1 MKYFWFLLAACFVG
15 IIFYNSLLPLRQS
28 SQLSGWVTALTQ
40 LLAQHLDIRLT
51 GDVEHHI
58 RKLAHFC
65 EFALLGLLLCHS
77 FSALGVSN
85 RTATGYILFL
95 ALFAAV
101 LDEYIQSFFA
111 GTCLQG
117 DGCAA
122 GFQRCVLRLAGIPHL
137 AVVPKIIKHGRLQL
151 GADRRWAAAFCL
163 LRNLYR

>member
-15 IIFYNSLLPLRQS
+15 IIFYNSSLPLRQS

-40 LLAQHLDIRLT
+40 LLAQHLDIQLT

-101 LDEYIQSFFA
+101 LDEYIQSFSLSPFA
-111 GTCLQG
+111 KLSALFMSLSEVSA
-117 DGCAA
+117 DIMP
-122 GFQRCVLRLAGIPHL
+122 RLCSSLI
-137 AVVPKIIKHGRLQL
+137 
-151 GADRRWAAAFCL
+151 CETS
-163 LRNLYR
+163 

>member
-1 MKYFWFLLAACFVG
+1 MKYFWFLLSACFVG
-15 IIFYNSLLPLRQS
+15 IIFYNSSLPLRQS

-101 LDEYIQSFFA
+101 LDEYIQSFSPGRGSRVKDVLLDFS
-111 GTCLQG
+111 GVF
-117 DGCAA
+117 CAW
-122 GFQRCVLRLAGIPHL
+122 LE
-137 AVVPKIIKHGRLQL
+137 
-151 GADRRWAAAFCL
+151 
-163 LRNLYR
+163 YRIWEWSARK

>member
-77 FSALGVSN
+77 FSALGVPN

-101 LDEYIQSFFA
+101 LDEYIQSFSPGRASRVKDVLLDFS
-111 GTCLQG
+111 GVF
-117 DGCAA
+117 CAW
-122 GFQRCVLRLAGIPHL
+122 LE
-137 AVVPKIIKHGRLQL
+137 
-151 GADRRWAAAFCL
+151 
-163 LRNLYR
+163 YRIWEWSARK

>member
-15 IIFYNSLLPLRQS
+15 IIFYNSSLPLRQS

-40 LLAQHLDIRLT
+40 LLAQHLDIHLA

-58 RKLAHFC
+58 RKMAHFC

-101 LDEYIQSFFA
+101 LDEYIQSFSPGRGSRVRDVLLDFS
-111 GTCLQG
+111 GVF
-117 DGCAA
+117 CAW
-122 GFQRCVLRLAGIPHL
+122 LE
-137 AVVPKIIKHGRLQL
+137 
-151 GADRRWAAAFCL
+151 
-163 LRNLYR
+163 YRIWEWSARK

>member
-28 SQLSGWVTALTQ
+28 SQLSGWVTVLTQ

-101 LDEYIQSFFA
+101 LDEYIQSFSPGRASRVKDVLLDFS
-111 GTCLQG
+111 GVF
-117 DGCAA
+117 CAW
-122 GFQRCVLRLAGIPHL
+122 LE
-137 AVVPKIIKHGRLQL
+137 
-151 GADRRWAAAFCL
+151 
-163 LRNLYR
+163 YRIWEWSARK

>member
-101 LDEYIQSFFA
+101 LDEYIQSFSPGRASRVKDVLLDFS
-111 GTCLQG
+111 GIF
-117 DGCAA
+117 CAW
-122 GFQRCVLRLAGIPHL
+122 LE
-137 AVVPKIIKHGRLQL
+137 
-151 GADRRWAAAFCL
+151 
-163 LRNLYR
+163 YRIWEWSARK

>member
-40 LLAQHLDIRLT
+40 LFAQHLDIWLT

-65 EFALLGLLLCHS
+65 EFAMLGLLLCHS

-101 LDEYIQSFFA
+101 LDEYIQSFSPGRASRVKDVLLDFS
-111 GTCLQG
+111 GVF
-117 DGCAA
+117 CAW
-122 GFQRCVLRLAGIPHL
+122 LE
-137 AVVPKIIKHGRLQL
+137 
-151 GADRRWAAAFCL
+151 
-163 LRNLYR
+163 YRIWEWSARK

>member
-15 IIFYNSLLPLRQS
+15 IIFYNSSLPLQQS

-101 LDEYIQSFFA
+101 LDEYIQSFSPGRASRVKDVLLDFS
-111 GTCLQG
+111 GVF
-117 DGCAA
+117 CAW
-122 GFQRCVLRLAGIPHL
+122 LE
-137 AVVPKIIKHGRLQL
+137 
-151 GADRRWAAAFCL
+151 
-163 LRNLYR
+163 YRIWEWSARK

>member
-15 IIFYNSLLPLRQS
+15 IIFYNSSLPLRQS
-28 SQLSGWVTALTQ
+28 SQLSGWVSALTQ

-101 LDEYIQSFFA
+101 LDEYIQSFSPGRASRVKDVLLDFS
-111 GTCLQG
+111 GVF
-117 DGCAA
+117 CAW
-122 GFQRCVLRLAGIPHL
+122 LE
-137 AVVPKIIKHGRLQL
+137 
-151 GADRRWAAAFCL
+151 
-163 LRNLYR
+163 YRIWEWSARK

>member
-15 IIFYNSLLPLRQS
+15 IIFYNSSLPLRHS

-85 RTATGYILFL
+85 RTATGYIFFL

-101 LDEYIQSFFA
+101 LDEYIQSFSPGRGSMVKDVLLDFS
-111 GTCLQG
+111 GVF
-117 DGCAA
+117 CAW
-122 GFQRCVLRLAGIPHL
+122 LE
-137 AVVPKIIKHGRLQL
+137 
-151 GADRRWAAAFCL
+151 
-163 LRNLYR
+163 YRIWEWSARK

>member
-15 IIFYNSLLPLRQS
+15 IIFYNSSLPLRQS

-40 LLAQHLDIRLT
+40 LLAQHLDIQLT

-101 LDEYIQSFFA
+101 LDEYIQSFSSGRGSMVKDVLLDFS
-111 GTCLQG
+111 GVF
-117 DGCAA
+117 CAW
-122 GFQRCVLRLAGIPHL
+122 LE
-137 AVVPKIIKHGRLQL
+137 
-151 GADRRWAAAFCL
+151 
-163 LRNLYR
+163 YRIWEWSARK

>member
-15 IIFYNSLLPLRQS
+15 IIFYNSSLPLRQS

-40 LLAQHLDIRLT
+40 LLAQHLDIHLA

-58 RKLAHFC
+58 RKMAHFC

-101 LDEYIQSFFA
+101 LDEYIQSFSPGRGSRVKDVLLDFS
-111 GTCLQG
+111 GVF
-117 DGCAA
+117 CAW
-122 GFQRCVLRLAGIPHL
+122 LE
-137 AVVPKIIKHGRLQL
+137 
-151 GADRRWAAAFCL
+151 
-163 LRNLYR
+163 YRIWEWSARK

>member
-15 IIFYNSLLPLRQS
+15 IIFYNSSLPLRHS

-101 LDEYIQSFFA
+101 LDEYIQSFSPGRGSMVKDVLLDFS
-111 GTCLQG
+111 GVF
-117 DGCAA
+117 CAW
-122 GFQRCVLRLAGIPHL
+122 LE
-137 AVVPKIIKHGRLQL
+137 
-151 GADRRWAAAFCL
+151 
-163 LRNLYR
+163 YRIWEWSARK

>member
-15 IIFYNSLLPLRQS
+15 IIFYNSSLPLRQS

-65 EFALLGLLLCHS
+65 EFALLGLLLCYS

-101 LDEYIQSFFA
+101 LDEYIQSFSPGRACRVTDVLLDFS
-111 GTCLQG
+111 GVF
-117 DGCAA
+117 CAWLEYRIW
-122 GFQRCVLRLAGIPHL
+122 QWC
-137 AVVPKIIKHGRLQL
+137 
-151 GADRRWAAAFCL
+151 RR
-163 LRNLYR
+163 

>member
-1 MKYFWFLLAACFVG
+1 MKYLWVFLTACLVG

-101 LDEYIQSFFA
+101 LDEYIQSFSPGRASRVKDVLLDFS
-111 GTCLQG
+111 GVF
-117 DGCAA
+117 CAW
-122 GFQRCVLRLAGIPHL
+122 LE
-137 AVVPKIIKHGRLQL
+137 
-151 GADRRWAAAFCL
+151 
-163 LRNLYR
+163 YRIWEWSVRK

>member
-1 MKYFWFLLAACFVG
+1 MKYFLFLLAACFVG
-15 IIFYNSLLPLRQS
+15 IIFYNSSLPLRQS

-101 LDEYIQSFFA
+101 LDEYIQSFSPGRASRVKDVLLDFS
-111 GTCLQG
+111 GVF
-117 DGCAA
+117 CAW
-122 GFQRCVLRLAGIPHL
+122 LE
-137 AVVPKIIKHGRLQL
+137 
-151 GADRRWAAAFCL
+151 
-163 LRNLYR
+163 YRIWEWSARK

>member
-85 RTATGYILFL
+85 RTATGYIMFL

-101 LDEYIQSFFA
+101 LDEYIQSFSPGRASRVKDVLLDFS
-111 GTCLQG
+111 GVF
-117 DGCAA
+117 CAW
-122 GFQRCVLRLAGIPHL
+122 LE
-137 AVVPKIIKHGRLQL
+137 
-151 GADRRWAAAFCL
+151 
-163 LRNLYR
+163 YRIWEWSARK

>member
-15 IIFYNSLLPLRQS
+15 IIFYNSSLPLRQS

-51 GDVEHHI
+51 GDVEHYI

-101 LDEYIQSFFA
+101 LDEYIQSFSPGRASRVKDVLLDFS
-111 GTCLQG
+111 GVF
-117 DGCAA
+117 CAW
-122 GFQRCVLRLAGIPHL
+122 LE
-137 AVVPKIIKHGRLQL
+137 
-151 GADRRWAAAFCL
+151 
-163 LRNLYR
+163 YRIWEWSARK

>member
-1 MKYFWFLLAACFVG
+1 MKYFWFLLATCFVG
-15 IIFYNSLLPLRQS
+15 IIFYNSSLPLRQS
-28 SQLSGWVTALTQ
+28 AQLSGWVTALTQ
-40 LLAQHLDIRLT
+40 LLAQHLDIHLM

-101 LDEYIQSFFA
+101 LDEYIQSFSPGRASRVKDVLLDFS
-111 GTCLQG
+111 GVF
-117 DGCAA
+117 CAW
-122 GFQRCVLRLAGIPHL
+122 LE
-137 AVVPKIIKHGRLQL
+137 
-151 GADRRWAAAFCL
+151 
-163 LRNLYR
+163 YRIWEWSARK

>member
-51 GDVEHHI
+51 CDVEHHI

-101 LDEYIQSFFA
+101 LDEYIQSFSPGRACRVTDVLLDFSGVFCA
-111 GTCLQG
+111 CLE
-117 DGCAA
+117 
-122 GFQRCVLRLAGIPHL
+122 
-137 AVVPKIIKHGRLQL
+137 
-151 GADRRWAAAFCL
+151 
-163 LRNLYR
+163 YRIWEWSARK

>member
-85 RTATGYILFL
+85 RTATGYILFF

-101 LDEYIQSFFA
+101 LDEYIQSFSPGRASRVKDVLLDFS
-111 GTCLQG
+111 GVF
-117 DGCAA
+117 CAW
-122 GFQRCVLRLAGIPHL
+122 LE
-137 AVVPKIIKHGRLQL
+137 
-151 GADRRWAAAFCL
+151 
-163 LRNLYR
+163 YRIWEWSARK

>member
-15 IIFYNSLLPLRQS
+15 IIFYNSSLPLRQS

-40 LLAQHLDIRLT
+40 LLAKHLGIHLA

-58 RKLAHFC
+58 RKMAHFC
-65 EFALLGLLLCHS
+65 EFALLGLLLCRS

-101 LDEYIQSFFA
+101 LDEYIQSFSPGRASRVKDVLLDFS
-111 GTCLQG
+111 GVF
-117 DGCAA
+117 CAW
-122 GFQRCVLRLAGIPHL
+122 LE
-137 AVVPKIIKHGRLQL
+137 
-151 GADRRWAAAFCL
+151 
-163 LRNLYR
+163 YRIWEWSARK

>member
-1 MKYFWFLLAACFVG
+1 MKYFWFLLATCFVG
-15 IIFYNSLLPLRQS
+15 IIFYNSSLPLRQS
-28 SQLSGWVTALTQ
+28 AQLSGWVTALTQ
-40 LLAQHLDIRLT
+40 LLAQHLDIHLM

-101 LDEYIQSFFA
+101 LDEYIQSFSPGRACRVTDVLLDFS
-111 GTCLQG
+111 GVF
-117 DGCAA
+117 CAW
-122 GFQRCVLRLAGIPHL
+122 LE
-137 AVVPKIIKHGRLQL
+137 
-151 GADRRWAAAFCL
+151 
-163 LRNLYR
+163 YRIWEWSARK

>member
-85 RTATGYILFL
+85 RTATSYILFL

-101 LDEYIQSFFA
+101 LDEYIQSFSPGRASRVKDVLLDFS
-111 GTCLQG
+111 GVF
-117 DGCAA
+117 CAW
-122 GFQRCVLRLAGIPHL
+122 LE
-137 AVVPKIIKHGRLQL
+137 
-151 GADRRWAAAFCL
+151 
-163 LRNLYR
+163 YRIWEWSARK

>member
-1 MKYFWFLLAACFVG
+1 MKYFWFLLATCFVG

-40 LLAQHLDIRLT
+40 LLAQHLNIRLT

-65 EFALLGLLLCHS
+65 EFALLGFLLCHS

-101 LDEYIQSFFA
+101 LDEYIQSFSPGRASRVKDVLLDFS
-111 GTCLQG
+111 GVF
-117 DGCAA
+117 CAW
-122 GFQRCVLRLAGIPHL
+122 LE
-137 AVVPKIIKHGRLQL
+137 
-151 GADRRWAAAFCL
+151 
-163 LRNLYR
+163 YRIWEWSARK

>member
-15 IIFYNSLLPLRQS
+15 IIFYNSSLPLRQS

-85 RTATGYILFL
+85 RIATGYILFL

-101 LDEYIQSFFA
+101 LDEYIQSFSPGRGSRVKDVLLDFS
-111 GTCLQG
+111 GVF
-117 DGCAA
+117 CAW
-122 GFQRCVLRLAGIPHL
+122 LE
-137 AVVPKIIKHGRLQL
+137 
-151 GADRRWAAAFCL
+151 
-163 LRNLYR
+163 YRIWEWSARK